1 MRGLEHK
8 SDMERP
14 RELGWS
20 GLEKRRLRGDFI
32 ASYSSL
38 KGSCGE
44 MEVGLFSHVTCD
56 RMRENGLKLCHGRF
70 KLDISKIFFSE
81 EW

>member
-38 KGSCGE
+38 SGGCGVE
-44 MEVGLFSHVTCD
+44 SVSAP
-56 RMRENGLKLCHGRF
+56 
-70 KLDISKIFFSE
+70 S
-81 EW
+81 